1 MYEKLK
7 ITNDIPF
14 QEIFGKVGN
23 ERITKSLLE
32 KIIGEKIDNLTLD
45 TNKILHG
52 DFAYDKIGRIDVKAK
67 LCDGTKVLIEMQA
80 SNYDYMARRLLFYWA
95 KSFSGELERGQDYE
109 MLDKTIAILIT
120 SHGLKGFEKIKDY
133 HTMLQISPR
142 GNLELRV
149 MEDFEIHIIEL
160 NKFIEGQNNPE
171 DNWIKLLK
179 GVPMNPLE
187 KVEKEI
193 LEAQEELQKILSD
206 PATRSMYEDREKYLR
221 DKISFTNW
229 AIKKAKTEGHEI
241 GYAEGCKAGLKDGHR
256 KGQEEGRRKGHK
268 EGLKEGFKEGRRE
281 GIEEGIKKGRTEKFE
296 QIIMSMNESGL
307 SLEQIC
313 KISKLDKL
321 EIEEILNRNAN

>member
-32 KIIGEKIDNLTLD
+32 KIIGAKIDNLTLD
-45 TNKILHG
+45 TNKSLLG

-67 LCDGTKVLIEMQA
+67 LSDGTKVLIEMQA
-80 SNYDYMARRLLFYWA
+80 SNYDYMAKRLLFYWA

-120 SHGLKGFEKIKDY
+120 SHGLKGFEKINDY
-133 HTMLQISPR
+133 HTMLQITPR
-142 GNLELRV
+142 NYAELRV

-206 PATRSMYEDREKYLR
+206 PATRNMYEDREKYLR

-241 GYAEGCKAGLKDGHR
+241 GYAEGNK
-256 KGQEEGRRKGHK
+256 KGMKQGMKQ
-268 EGLKEGFKEGRRE
+268 
-281 GIEEGIKKGRTEKFE
+281 GIEQVVI
-296 QIIMSMNESGL
+296 SMNENGL
-307 SLEQIC
+307 GLEQIC
-313 KISKLDKL
+313 KFAKLKK
-321 EIEEILNRNAN
+321 EEVQKILNKKY

>member
-32 KIIGEKIDNLTLD
+32 KIIGAKIDNLTLD
-45 TNKILHG
+45 TNKSLLG

-67 LCDGTKVLIEMQA
+67 LSDGTKVLIEMQA
-80 SNYDYMARRLLFYWA
+80 SNYDYMAKRLLFYWA

-120 SHGLKGFEKIKDY
+120 SHGLKGFEKIEDY
-133 HTMLQISPR
+133 HIMLQITPR
-142 GNLELRV
+142 NYPELRV

-160 NKFIEGQNNPE
+160 NKFTEGRNNPE

-193 LEAQEELQKILSD
+193 LEGDKS
-206 PATRSMYEDREKYLR
+206 EKNNN
-221 DKISFTNW
+221 SN
-229 AIKKAKTEGHEI
+229 
-241 GYAEGCKAGLKDGHR
+241 
-256 KGQEEGRRKGHK
+256 
-268 EGLKEGFKEGRRE
+268 
-281 GIEEGIKKGRTEKFE
+281 
-296 QIIMSMNESGL
+296 
-307 SLEQIC
+307 
-313 KISKLDKL
+313 
-321 EIEEILNRNAN
+321 